1 MLRVLTA
8 SGLALLLAGCAATH
22 QSKVGQSTADA
33 SQGRLQDAI
42 IKVDGQ
48 LQGGKADDVL
58 LNLEKGELLRIASN
72 YGDSMAAFEIADN
85 AVKQWEEQARGL
97 VTEAASQVG
106 ATLLGDGTRDY
117 EVQDYEKVMLTT
129 VMALNRLSQGD
140 LDTARIDIKRTHERE
155 AIIAEF
161 RAKQTE
167 EAEAKAKEKG
177 AQVKTAE
184 LQGYPT
190 ETLNDPEVLGLK
202 NGYQNALSHYLSGF
216 VYEALNEPSLAA
228 PGYRQAIQLRPGST
242 VLEAG
247 LEGLDQRRGQ
257 QRKNGATDVLFV
269 IESGNAPA
277 RESKKFMLP
286 VPTPQGLITVGMSYP
301 VINAVSDAPSVERIA
316 VGDTMLD
323 TGLVADFNVMA
334 RRALK
339 DDLPGMQARAT
350 VRMIVKAGA
359 QVVLYK
365 EGGMLAGLLGSV
377 AAAVTEPPAD
387 DRMWR
392 TLPGRVYVAR
402 AFLPPGDYN
411 VSLPGVP
418 GAAQKISVGGRHMIV
433 PLRTFASVTYFGE
446 PGRFGDLAAPQPED
460 KRGPGKRRPA
470 PKSASL
476 N

>member
-1 MLRVLTA
+1 MLRVFTA

-42 IKVDGQ
+42 VKVDAQ
-48 LQGGKADDVL
+48 LQGSKSNDVL
-58 LNLEKGELLRIASN
+58 LNLEKGELLRIASQ
-72 YGDSMAAFEIADN
+72 YRDSMTAFEIADG
-85 AVKQWEEQARGL
+85 AVKEWEEKSRGAI
-97 VTEAASQVG
+97 VEVASQVG
-106 ATLLGDGTRDY
+106 ATLLGDGIRDY

-129 VMALNRLSQGD
+129 VMAMNRLSQGD
-140 LDTARIDIKRTHERE
+140 LETARVDIKRTHERE
-155 AIIAEF
+155 AIIAEV

-177 AQVKTAE
+177 AEVKSVE
-184 LQGYPT
+184 LKGYPV
-190 ETLNDPEVLGLK
+190 ETLNDPEVLALK

-228 PGYRQAIQLRPGST
+228 PGYRQAIQLRPGSA

-247 LEGLDQRRGQ
+247 LNGLDERRGM
-257 QRKNGATDVLFV
+257 QRKSGATDVLFV

-277 RESKKFMLP
+277 RESKKFMFP
-286 VPTPQGLITVGMSYP
+286 VPTPKGLITVGMSYP
-301 VINAVSDAPSVERIA
+301 VINILSDAPSVEQIA
-316 VGDTMLD
+316 VGDTMLP
-323 TGLVADFNVMA
+323 TSMVADFNVMA

-339 DDLPGMQARAT
+339 DDLPGMQARAV
-350 VRMIVKAGA
+350 VRMVAKAGA
-359 QVVLYK
+359 QAVLNK
-365 EGGMLAGLLGSV
+365 EGGALMGLLGNI
-377 AAAVTEPPAD
+377 AAVVTEPPAD

-411 VSLPGVP
+411 VAVP
-418 GAAQKISVGGRHMIV
+418 GAAGAVQKVTVGGRYMVV
-433 PLRTFASVTYFGE
+433 PLRTFASATYFGE
-446 PGRFGDLAAPQPED
+446 PGRFGELAVPQLEE
-460 KRGPGKRRPA
+460 KRVPAKRRAA

>member
-1 MLRVLTA
+1 MLRVFTA

-33 SQGRLQDAI
+33 SQGRLQEAI
-42 IKVDGQ
+42 VNVDGQ
-48 LQGGKADDVL
+48 LQGDKANDVL

-72 YGDSMAAFEIADN
+72 YGESMSAFEIADG
-85 AVKQWEEQARGL
+85 AVKEWEAQARGL
-97 VTEAASQVG
+97 TTEVATQVG
-106 ATLLGDGTRDY
+106 ATLLGDGIRDY

-129 VMALNRLSQGD
+129 LMAMNRLSQGD
-140 LDTARIDIKRTHERE
+140 LDTARVDIKRTHERE
-155 AIIAEF
+155 ALIAQV

-167 EAEAKAKEKG
+167 AAEAKAKENG
-177 AQVKTAE
+177 AEVQSAE
-184 LQGYPT
+184 LQGYPI

-228 PGYRQAIQLRPGST
+228 PGYRQAIQLRPGSA

-247 LEGLDQRRGQ
+247 LKGLDARRGQ
-257 QRKNGATDVLFV
+257 QRKNGLTDVLFV

-286 VPTPQGLITVGMSYP
+286 VPTPQGLVTVGMSYP
-301 VINAVSDAPSVERIA
+301 VINALSDAPDVARIA
-316 VGDTMLD
+316 VGDTMLE

-339 DDLPGMQARAT
+339 DDLPGMQARAA
-350 VRMIVKAGA
+350 VRMLAKAGA
-359 QVVLYK
+359 QVVLNK
-365 EGGMLAGLLGSV
+365 EGGVLAGLLGNI
-377 AAAVTEPPAD
+377 AAAVIEPPAD

-402 AFLPPGDYN
+402 AFLRPGDYN
-411 VSLPGVP
+411 VSLPGLTGTP
-418 GAAQKISVGGRHMIV
+418 HAISVSGRHMVV
-433 PLRTFASVTYFGE
+433 PLRTYASVTYFGV
-446 PGRFGDLAAPQPED
+446 PGRFGELAVPKA
-460 KRGPGKRRPA
+460 PGKRRPA
-470 PKSASL
+470 PKSVSL